1 MQGRTGRKADRVDV
15 IATSLA
21 PVHED
26 LPGEGPL
33 TEPESRPS
41 DSFKAVRDWIVVL
54 VVALLVALGIRTF
67 ALQQFYISGPSMET
81 TLFQPNRV
89 LVNKMS
95 YRIGDIGRG
104 DVVVFDRVTSNG
116 QSVQHD
122 DLIKRVIGLP
132 GETVTIKACKVYV
145 NGKLLEE
152 KYLPKRDTDQ
162 SDLVARCRQPE
173 MSAVTVPKGQ
183 IFVLGDNRPQSMD
196 SRVFGPVDKKSVV
209 GRAFVVIWPISR
221 WRWL

>member
-1 MQGRTGRKADRVDV
+1 MPGE
-15 IATSLA
+15 A
-21 PVHED
+21 PVSASS
-26 LPGEGPL
+26 G
-33 TEPESRPS
+33 SQ
-41 DSFKAVRDWIVVL
+41 SFKAVRDWIVVL

-89 LVNKMS
+89 LVNKLS
-95 YRIGDIGRG
+95 YRFGDIDRG

-132 GETVTIKACKVYV
+132 GETVRIKTCVVYV
-145 NGKLLEE
+145 NDKVLEE
-152 KYLPKRDTDQ
+152 KYLPERDLAQTDPV
-162 SDLVARCRQPE
+162 SRCRQPD
-173 MSAVTVPKGQ
+173 MAPVTVPKGQ

-209 GRAFVVIWPISR
+209 GRAFVVIWPIGR